1 MILSEVSVRR
11 PVLVSVVFFALTV
24 FGAVSLFLLP
34 IDLFP
39 KIEPPV
45 MSVIT
50 AYPGAS
56 AEEVEEKVT
65 KVIEDTLGAL
75 ADLDE
80 ITSSSKEGV
89 SVVTLQFGFGA
100 DLVEAANEIRQNL
113 EFAKLTLPKEAEPP
127 ILFQFDTSKLPV
139 IMFAVIS
146 TRGDDIRAYREL
158 IEDRVIDP
166 LKRVP
171 GVGSVQLWNAPK
183 QQVLI
188 EADRARLAAYGMT
201 IGQLAQIVGAEN
213 FSMPAGHLDV
223 GAQEFAVRMPAEFET
238 LEEMEHL
245 VLRRQ
250 DDRLVRLGDVAKVR
264 MGFEEVREIAVVNGQ
279 TAMVGGVQK
288 RSGANT
294 VQISA
299 RVDKEMQRLRE
310 SLPDH
315 IAIVPVFD
323 TSLFIKRMIANLA
336 STLLVA
342 GSLVVVVVFVFLGR
356 LRASVIVGLAI
367 PASMLIVFVS
377 MASVDYS
384 LNAISMM
391 AMCLAIGMV
400 VDNAIVVLENI
411 SSKVDKGIEPQTA
424 ATLGAAEMGPAVLA
438 STLTTVSVFAPL
450 VFVGG
455 IIGIMFGQLAF
466 VVSVTIAGSLFVAL
480 TLTPAMAGS
489 FLRQNTKPNVLTRG
503 IDRIM
508 AGLARAYRGLI
519 GFALRRR
526 LVVIVSA
533 VLLLVSTCGLAS
545 AVGTDFMPEQ
555 NSGELQVVAELPIGT
570 NFARTAEIGDL
581 IYEELARQPEVEIV
595 QYQAG
600 TSSAAFGTAM
610 GGKEGSNIV
619 SLSARLVPY
628 SERER
633 SDAEVADAIRIYAQE
648 LPEIV
653 NLDVKAG
660 SAISGVLSGMG
671 KPVTIA
677 LLGDD
682 FDELTEAARIVKDI
696 LTKTEGTIDVSSD
709 LLETRPELRYELDR
723 ERASKLGVSAASVG
737 STLRASLYGQEVS
750 KYRGDGEDVPLVVRL
765 QEQDRV
771 SADDLARIE
780 VDALTGA
787 VVRLGDLGSIREA
800 DSPIEIRRT
809 DQQRMLSVGA
819 NLHDRPL
826 GDVVNDVEA
835 ALAVAQLPTG
845 VSYRFV
851 GAVEEQKETFQ
862 GVIIA
867 IGLGALM
874 VYLVMAGQFESYRD
888 PFVIIF
894 SLPFSITG
902 ALLFLVLTGTTL
914 SLPAFLGMV
923 ILLGVVVNNAI
934 VLVDYVKQLR
944 ERGMA
949 VKEALVTAGERRLRP
964 VLMTTITTVFGMV
977 PLAWAQGEGSEL
989 WVPLGRAAL
998 GGMLVSALVTLVLI
1012 PVLYTFAHRDK
1023 PAESA
1028 EV

>member
-1 MILSEVSVRR
+1 MILSDLSVRR
-11 PVLVSVVFFALTV
+11 PVLVSVVFFAITV

-34 IDLFP
+34 VDLFP

-50 AYPGAS
+50 TYPGAS

-65 KVIEDTLGAL
+65 KVIEETLGAL

-100 DLVEAANEIRQNL
+100 DLVEASNEIRQNL
-113 EFAKLTLPKEAEPP
+113 EFAKLTLPKETEPP

-146 TRGDDIRAYREL
+146 SRGDDIRSYRKL
-158 IEDRVIDP
+158 IEDRIIDP

-183 QQVLI
+183 QQVI
-188 EADRARLAAYGMT
+188 VEVDRARLAAYQMT
-201 IGQLAQIVGAEN
+201 IGQVAQIVGAEN
-213 FSMPAGHLDV
+213 FSIPAGHLDV
-223 GAQEFAVRMPAEFET
+223 GPQEFAVRMPAEFDS
-238 LEEMEHL
+238 LEDMEQL
-245 VLRRQ
+245 VLRHH
-250 DDRLVRLGDVAKVR
+250 DDRIVRLGEVARVR
-264 MGFEEVREIAVVNGQ
+264 MGFEDAREIAAVNGQ
-279 TAMVGGVQK
+279 IAMVGGVQK

-294 VQISA
+294 VEISG
-299 RVDKEMQRLRE
+299 RIEQEMERLRE
-310 SLPDH
+310 ILPDH
-315 IAIVPVFD
+315 IEIVPVFD
-323 TSLFIKRMIANLA
+323 TSLFIKRMITNLA
-336 STLLVA
+336 NTLLVA
-342 GSLVVVVVFVFLGR
+342 GSLVVIVVFLFLGR
-356 LRASVIVGLAI
+356 LRASLMVALAL
-367 PASMLIVFVS
+367 PASIMIVFVS
-377 MASVDYS
+377 MASAEYS

-411 SSKVDKGIEPQTA
+411 SAKIESGMNPKTA
-424 ATLGAAEMGPAVLA
+424 ATGGAAEMGPAVLA

-489 FLRQNTKPNVLTRG
+489 FLRPGTKPN
-503 IDRIM
+503 
-508 AGLARAYRGLI
+508 ALARAIDRGMGSLARLYRAVLTV
-519 GFALRRR
+519 ALRRR
-526 LVVIVSA
+526 LLVIA
-533 VLLLVSTCGLAS
+533 GALLLLGSTCGLAS

-555 NSGELQVVAELPIGT
+555 NSGELQITAELPIGT
-570 NFARTAEIGDL
+570 NVARTAEIGDQL
-581 IYEELARQPEVEIV
+581 YRELARQPEVEVV

-600 TSSAAFGTAM
+600 TSSGAFGTAM
-610 GGKEGSNIV
+610 GGKEGSNVV
-619 SLSARLVPY
+619 SMSARLIPY
-628 SERER
+628 SQRER
-633 SDAEVADAIRIYAQE
+633 SDSDVADAMRIFAQE
-648 LPEIV
+648 IPEIV

-682 FDELTEAARIVKDI
+682 FDALTEAAQVVKDI
-696 LTKTEGTIDVSSD
+696 LSRTEGTVDVSSD

-723 ERASKLGVSAASVG
+723 DRASRLGVNAANVG
-737 STLRASLYGQEVS
+737 STLRAALHGREVS
-750 KYRGDGEDVPLVVRL
+750 KYRGDGEDVPLIVRL
-765 QEQDRV
+765 QERDRD
-771 SADDLARIE
+771 SADALARIE
-780 VDALTGA
+780 VDAVTGA
-787 VVRLGDLGSIREA
+787 VVRLGDLGTVREA
-800 DSPIEIRRT
+800 ESPIEIRRT

-819 NLHDRPL
+819 NLHNRPL
-826 GDVVNDVEA
+826 GDVVADVEEALEQA
-835 ALAVAQLPTG
+835 ALPTG
-845 VSYRFV
+845 ITYRFV
-851 GAVEEQKETFQ
+851 GAVEEQKETFE

-867 IGLGALM
+867 IGLGSLM

-894 SLPFSITG
+894 ALPFSITG
-902 ALLFLVLTGTTL
+902 ALLFLVVTGTTL

-934 VLVDYVKQLR
+934 VLVDYVNQLR
-944 ERGMA
+944 RGGMP
-949 VKEALVTAGERRLRP
+949 VREALVTAGERRLRP

-977 PLAWAQGEGSEL
+977 PLAFARGEGSEL

-1012 PVLYTFAHRDK
+1012 PVLYTFAHRRE
-1023 PAESA
+1023 AA
-1028 EV
+1028 R

>member
-11 PVLVSVVFFALTV
+11 PVLVSVIFFAITV

-50 AYPGAS
+50 TYPGAS
-56 AEEVEEKVT
+56 AEEVEQKVT
-65 KVIEDTLGAL
+65 EVIEDTLGAL
-75 ADLDE
+75 AGLDE
-80 ITSSSKEGV
+80 MTSSSKEGV

-100 DLVEAANEIRQNL
+100 DLVEASNEIRQNL

-146 TRGDDIRAYREL
+146 TRGDDIRGHRKL
-158 IEDRVIDP
+158 IEDRIIDP

-183 QQVLI
+183 QQLI
-188 EADRARLAAYGMT
+188 VEVDRARLTAYGMT
-201 IGQLAQIVGAEN
+201 IGQVAQIIGAEN
-213 FSMPAGHLDV
+213 FSIPAGHLDV
-223 GAQEFAVRMPAEFET
+223 GPQEFPVRMPAEFET
-238 LEEMEHL
+238 LEDMERL
-245 VLRRQ
+245 VLRRHE
-250 DDRLVRLGDVAKVR
+250 DGVVRLGEVASVR
-264 MGFEEVREIAVVNGQ
+264 MGYEEVREVALVNGQ
-279 TAMVGGVQK
+279 AAMVGGVQK

-294 VQISA
+294 VQISE
-299 RVDKEMQRLRE
+299 RVEKEMERLRE

-315 IAIVPVFD
+315 LVIVPVFD
-323 TSLFIKRMIANLA
+323 TSLFIKRMITNLA
-336 STLLVA
+336 NTLLVA
-342 GSLVVVVVFVFLGR
+342 GSLVVAVVFVFLGR
-356 LRASVIVGLAI
+356 FRASAIVALAI
-367 PASMLIVFVS
+367 PASILVVFVS

-411 SSKVDKGIEPQTA
+411 STKIDKGIEPKTA

-455 IIGIMFGQLAF
+455 LIGIMFGQLAF
-466 VVSVTIAGSLFVAL
+466 VISVTIAGSLFVAL

-489 FLRQNTKPNVLTRG
+489 FLRMDSKPNALARM
-503 IDRIM
+503 IDRGM
-508 AGLARAYRGLI
+508 TLLARVYRAVL

-526 LVVIVSA
+526 LVVIA
-533 VLLLVSTCGLAS
+533 AALMLLISTCGLAS
-545 AVGTDFMPEQ
+545 AVGVDFMPEQ
-555 NSGELQVVAELPIGT
+555 NSGELQITAELPIGT
-570 NFARTAEIGDL
+570 NVARTAEIGDIL
-581 IYEELARQPEVEIV
+581 YQELSRQPEVEMI

-600 TSSAAFGTAM
+600 TSAGAFGTAM
-610 GGKEGSNIV
+610 GGKEGPNV
-619 SLSARLVPY
+619 VAMSARLIPY
-628 SERER
+628 SQRDR
-633 SDAEVADAIRIYAQE
+633 TDGDVADAMRIFAQE

-671 KPVTIA
+671 KPITIA
-677 LLGDD
+677 ILGDD
-682 FDELTEAARIVKDI
+682 FDEITEAAQIVKDI
-696 LTKTEGTIDVSSD
+696 LSSTKGTVDVSSD

-723 ERASKLGVSAASVG
+723 DRASRLGVNAANVG
-737 STLRASLYGQEVS
+737 ATLRAALYGTEVS

-765 QEQDRV
+765 AEDDRV
-771 SADDLARIE
+771 SAQDLGRIK
-780 VDALTGA
+780 VDTASGGI
-787 VVRLGDLGSIREA
+787 VRLGDLGTMREA
-800 DSPIEIRRT
+800 ESPIEIRRT

-819 NLHDRPL
+819 NLQDRPM
-826 GDVVNDVEA
+826 GDVVADVEKKLEQTKFPA
-835 ALAVAQLPTG
+835 G
-845 VSYRFV
+845 VTYRFV

-862 GVIIA
+862 GVLIA
-867 IGLGALM
+867 LGLGAMM

-888 PFVIIF
+888 PLIIIF
-894 SLPFSITG
+894 ALPFSITG
-902 ALLFLVLTGTTL
+902 ALLFLVMTNTTL
-914 SLPAFLGMV
+914 SLPAFLGMI

-934 VLVDYVKQLR
+934 VLVDYVNQLR
-944 ERGMA
+944 GRGMA
-949 VKEALVTAGERRLRP
+949 VRDALMTAGERRLRP

-998 GGMLVSALVTLVLI
+998 GGMIVSAAVTLVLI
-1012 PVLYTFAHRDK
+1012 PVLYTFAHRREAAK
-1023 PAESA
+1023 S
-1028 EV
+1028 